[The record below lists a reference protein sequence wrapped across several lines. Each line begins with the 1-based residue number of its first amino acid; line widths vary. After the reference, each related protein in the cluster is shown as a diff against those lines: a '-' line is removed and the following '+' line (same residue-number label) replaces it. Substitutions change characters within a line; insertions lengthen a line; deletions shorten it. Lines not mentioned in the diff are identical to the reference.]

1 MKIFLLCF
9 FLQCYVFYQNKNN
22 SKTKTNQPTSKKKP
36 HPASLLALKMEQSQ
50 DWPPRTELYPLVE
63 TGRGQGRKT
72 VGGSICIPPCA
83 TRLLG
88 GVGQLYL

>member
-22 SKTKTNQPTSKKKP
+22 SKTKTNQPTSKKNP

>member
-1 MKIFLLCF
+1 MCSIKI
-9 FLQCYVFYQNKNN
+9 
-22 SKTKTNQPTSKKKP
+22 KTIAKPKPTNQQAKKKP

-72 VGGSICIPPCA
+72 VGGSI
-83 TRLLG
+83 
-88 GVGQLYL
+88 